1 MKPLKRIE
9 LVLSGDKSKLTGNY
23 SKLSGDCSGLKGDC
37 SRLSGNAVKNGTTVR
52 VFQPGPFG
60 GTEPTEGEITLE
72 GPHYPK
78 AHTWYARAVLKN
90 GKIISVK

>member
-1 MKPLKRIE
+1 MYTTIDFQTKKDLK
-9 LVLSGDKSKLTGNY
+9 
-23 SKLSGDCSGLKGDC
+23 
-37 SRLSGNAVKNGTTVR
+37 NAVKNGTTVR